1 LNLRKAFSGRK
12 LVGELLNDLKEK
24 EETDSDLSKP
34 YLIWLIVEG
43 TYDDTMDINEVE
55 HIFNDFK
62 LKRT

>member
-1 LNLRKAFSGRK
+1 MGRK